1 MFSCL
6 VEEAIEPSD
15 QDSESGLVRGASDLK
30 LNEDNKI
37 KKKTE
42 AFTLPIFLV
51 VYLLQLAEDGF
62 GFLQETNEN

>member
-42 AFTLPIFLV
+42 TFTLPIFLV
-51 VYLLQLAEDGF
+51 VYLL
-62 GFLQETNEN
+62 N